1 MSREPLPGL
10 PGGKPIDA
18 RAAERDAADKGRV
31 VEYGWLGLRAVWIS
45 DQASAGQIED
55 MRNAFFAGAAH
66 VFGCMT
72 GGMLDGGTT
81 ETPGDK
87 VGPEVVGRVL
97 RRMDLLLMELT
108 KFHADFQRKKQ
119 QRPSAHI
126 AAAIAGHDSD
136 MVSAMDQIDRAL
148 RGLMEARG
156 NLTAADLAMALT
168 FPLLHVARY
177 SEEAGAR
184 AAIDAVRV
192 ALDAIEESVAKR
204 HPPKGPPQ

>member
-1 MSREPLPGL
+1 MSRPPLPGL
-10 PGGKPIDA
+10 PGGKPIDPH
-18 RAAERDAADKGRV
+18 AAERDAADKGRV

-45 DQASAGQIED
+45 DQAPAAQIED

-81 ETPGDK
+81 ETPGD
-87 VGPEVVGRVL
+87 L
-97 RRMDLLLMELT
+97 RRMDLLQMELT
-108 KFHADFQRKKQ
+108 RFHADFQRKKQ
-119 QRPSAHI
+119 PRPSAHI
-126 AAAIAGHDSD
+126 AAAIAGHDSA

-156 NLTAADLAMALT
+156 KLTAADLAMALT

-184 AAIDAVRV
+184 AGIDAMRV
-192 ALDAIEESVAKR
+192 ALDTIEDAVAQR
-204 HPPKGPPQ
+204 HPKGAPQ